1 MVYGMEVWR
10 RSSTERRIE
19 ELKED
24 LEHKRQ
30 RHVEDIIAKTP
41 KAYIP
46 DSLRIESPHRIACP
60 IVR

>member
-30 RHVEDIIAKTP
+30 RDVEDIIAKTP

-46 DSLRIESPHRIACP
+46 RIESPHRIACP

>member
-24 LEHKRQ
+24 LEHKR
-30 RHVEDIIAKTP
+30 
-41 KAYIP
+41 
-46 DSLRIESPHRIACP
+46 LRD
-60 IVR
+60 V